1 MEVFMALVPYRPTIS
16 QILNQ
21 WPDIWDDQPLSMMAG
36 SMSRGLEMFETEKE
50 VVVRVN
56 VAGVSE
62 DDIEVTFEKGV
73 LYITASSQ
81 QEERDDSRT
90 YYSKSNWEYSYKV
103 AVPGDIN
110 HDGEP
115 AAQLKDGVL
124 TVTFQKAAKAQ
135 PRKLKVSRE

>member
-1 MEVFMALVPYRPTIS
+1 MALVPYRPLIS
-16 QILNQ
+16 QMINQ
-21 WPDIWDDQPLSMMAG
+21 WPDLWDDQPYSLMSG
-36 SMSRGLEMFETEKE
+36 SMSRGLEMYETEKE

-56 VAGVSE
+56 VAGVPE

-81 QEERDDSRT
+81 VEEKDDAKT
-90 YYSKSNWEYSYKV
+90 YYSRSNWEYSYKV

-115 AAQLKDGVL
+115 GAQLKDGVL
-124 TVTFQKAAKAQ
+124 TVTFTKAAKAQ
-135 PRKLKVSRE
+135 PKRLKVSRQ

>member
-1 MEVFMALVPYRPTIS
+1 MTLVPYRQNLS
-16 QILNQ
+16 RILSQ
-21 WPDIWDDQPLSMMAG
+21 WPDVWEDQPVSLMTG
-36 SMSRGLEMFETEKE
+36 SMSRGLEMFETEKS
-50 VVVRVN
+50 VVVKVN

-103 AVPGDIN
+103 SVPGEMNYDQ
-110 HDGEP
+110 EP
-115 AAQLKDGVL
+115 GAQLKDGVL
-124 TVTFQKAAKAQ
+124 TVTFEKSSKVQ
-135 PRKLKVSRE
+135 PRRLKVSREE